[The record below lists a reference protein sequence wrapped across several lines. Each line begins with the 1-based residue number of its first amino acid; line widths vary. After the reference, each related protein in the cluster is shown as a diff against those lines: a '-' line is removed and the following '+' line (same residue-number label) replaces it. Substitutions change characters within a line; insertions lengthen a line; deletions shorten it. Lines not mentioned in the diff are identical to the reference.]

1 MRLTQTATTTNPHD
15 CRWAPTFM
23 FATFLEEQRWARSKY
38 SELSTHL
45 LPLALWYGLRPFP
58 FGGIPPFTHT
68 HTSPPPPPPPLS
80 QQLCFL
86 FDLLMFSWKAETLQ
100 TETRLRAER
109 DSHTSSYLFFFSFFF
124 SCHLID
130 LITWSILLN
139 NVSHLVPLFWN
150 LSISCLLRDLR
161 GEALFA
167 LMSADGPLR
176 TYTTVSEVWIME
188 QDYKGLRIESTWSDY
203 QTFTIRCMFD
213 HGVSGGPYNFG
224 SLYTPNGLSG
234 TI

>member
-1 MRLTQTATTTNPHD
+1 MTAAEHRRS
-15 CRWAPTFM
+15 C
-23 FATFLEEQRWARSKY
+23 LQRWARSKY

-109 DSHTSSYLFFFSFFF
+109 DSHTSSYLFFFFFFF

-139 NVSHLVPLFWN
+139 NVSHLVPLFWD
-150 LSISCLLRDLR
+150 LSINCLLRDLR

-167 LMSADGPLR
+167 FNERGRSSQNIHYSIGGMNYGTGLQRASYRKHLIRLSNIYHQMHVWPRSQWRPL
-176 TYTTVSEVWIME
+176 
-188 QDYKGLRIESTWSDY
+188 
-203 QTFTIRCMFD
+203 
-213 HGVSGGPYNFG
+213 
-224 SLYTPNGLSG
+224 
-234 TI
+234 

>member
-139 NVSHLVPLFWN
+139 NVSHLVPLFWD

-167 LMSADGPLR
+167 FNERGRSSQNIHYSIGGMNYGTGLQRASYRKHLIRLSNIYHQMHVWPRSQWRPL
-176 TYTTVSEVWIME
+176 
-188 QDYKGLRIESTWSDY
+188 
-203 QTFTIRCMFD
+203 
-213 HGVSGGPYNFG
+213 
-224 SLYTPNGLSG
+224 
-234 TI
+234 

>member
-1 MRLTQTATTTNPHD
+1 MDWGHSL
-15 CRWAPTFM
+15 
-23 FATFLEEQRWARSKY
+23 LEEFLHSP
-38 SELSTHL
+38 THTPPLPLPPPPTSISAAL
-45 LPLALWYGLRPFP
+45 LPLWSAYVLLKGWN
-58 FGGIPPFTHT
+58 
-68 HTSPPPPPPPLS
+68 TSNRDEAASRAWLS
-80 QQLCFL
+80 YEQL
-86 FDLLMFSWKAETLQ
+86 S
-100 TETRLRAER
+100 
-109 DSHTSSYLFFFSFFF
+109 FFFFFFF

-139 NVSHLVPLFWN
+139 NVSHLVPLFWD

>member
-1 MRLTQTATTTNPHD
+1 MTAAEHRRS
-15 CRWAPTFM
+15 C
-23 FATFLEEQRWARSKY
+23 LQRWARSKY

-139 NVSHLVPLFWN
+139 NVSHLVPLFWD
-150 LSISCLLRDLR
+150 LSINCLLRDLR

-167 LMSADGPLR
+167 FNERGRSSQNIHYSIGGMNYGTGLQRASYRKHLIRLSNIYHQMHVWPRSQWRPL
-176 TYTTVSEVWIME
+176 
-188 QDYKGLRIESTWSDY
+188 
-203 QTFTIRCMFD
+203 
-213 HGVSGGPYNFG
+213 
-224 SLYTPNGLSG
+224 
-234 TI
+234 

>member
-1 MRLTQTATTTNPHD
+1 MDWGHSL
-15 CRWAPTFM
+15 
-23 FATFLEEQRWARSKY
+23 LEEFLHSP
-38 SELSTHL
+38 THTPPLPLPPPPTSISAAL
-45 LPLALWYGLRPFP
+45 LPLWSAYVLLKGWN
-58 FGGIPPFTHT
+58 
-68 HTSPPPPPPPLS
+68 TSNRDEAASRAWLS
-80 QQLCFL
+80 YEQL
-86 FDLLMFSWKAETLQ
+86 S
-100 TETRLRAER
+100 
-109 DSHTSSYLFFFSFFF
+109 FFFFFFF

-139 NVSHLVPLFWN
+139 NVSHLVPLFWD
-150 LSISCLLRDLR
+150 LSINCLLRDLR

>member
-68 HTSPPPPPPPLS
+68 HTSPPPPPPLS

-139 NVSHLVPLFWN
+139 NVSHLVPLFWD
-150 LSISCLLRDLR
+150 LSINCLLRDLR

-167 LMSADGPLR
+167 FNERGRSSQNIHYSIGGMNYGTGLQRASYRKHLIRLSNIYHQMHVWPRSQWRPL
-176 TYTTVSEVWIME
+176 
-188 QDYKGLRIESTWSDY
+188 
-203 QTFTIRCMFD
+203 
-213 HGVSGGPYNFG
+213 
-224 SLYTPNGLSG
+224 
-234 TI
+234 

>member
-1 MRLTQTATTTNPHD
+1 MKSRCTQLQQRAHEADTNSNNNKPSWLPLSTDVHVCSVGREVSTVSSLHIFSLWHCD
-15 CRWAPTFM
+15 MDWGHSL
-23 FATFLEEQRWARSKY
+23 LEEFLHS
-38 SELSTHL
+38 
-45 LPLALWYGLRPFP
+45 P
-58 FGGIPPFTHT
+58 THT
-68 HTSPPPPPPPLS
+68 PPLPPPPLS

-139 NVSHLVPLFWN
+139 NVSHLVPLFWD
-150 LSISCLLRDLR
+150 LSINCLLRDLR

-167 LMSADGPLR
+167 FNERGRSSQNIHYSIGGMNYGTGLQRASYRKHLIRLSNIYHQMHVWPRSQWRPL
-176 TYTTVSEVWIME
+176 
-188 QDYKGLRIESTWSDY
+188 
-203 QTFTIRCMFD
+203 
-213 HGVSGGPYNFG
+213 
-224 SLYTPNGLSG
+224 
-234 TI
+234 

>member
-1 MRLTQTATTTNPHD
+1 MDWGHSL
-15 CRWAPTFM
+15 
-23 FATFLEEQRWARSKY
+23 LEEFLHS
-38 SELSTHL
+38 
-45 LPLALWYGLRPFP
+45 P
-58 FGGIPPFTHT
+58 THT
-68 HTSPPPPPPPLS
+68 PPLPPPHHLYLS
-80 QQLCFL
+80 SSASSLICLCSLERLKHFKQRRGCEP
-86 FDLLMFSWKAETLQ
+86 SVTLI
-100 TETRLRAER
+100 RAAI
-109 DSHTSSYLFFFSFFF
+109 FFFFFFFF

-139 NVSHLVPLFWN
+139 NVSHLVPLFWD